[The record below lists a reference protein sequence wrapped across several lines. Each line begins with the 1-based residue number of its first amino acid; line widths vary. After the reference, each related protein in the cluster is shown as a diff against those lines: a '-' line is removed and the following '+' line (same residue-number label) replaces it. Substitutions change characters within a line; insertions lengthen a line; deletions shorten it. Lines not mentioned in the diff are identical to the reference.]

1 MRCGTELVASLA
13 QPGGNVTG
21 LSAFVPELTGKRLEL
36 LRETLPKLS
45 RVATI
50 WNTANPGN
58 TPLLRDTEVAA
69 RQLGLELQS
78 VGIRSPADLEGA
90 FATMAKSKVEALNV
104 LSDAFM
110 NNNRMAITGMA
121 LKSRLPSIYPSD
133 VYVQAGGMMS
143 YGANL
148 ADLWRRAA
156 VYVDKILKGAKPGD
170 LPVEQ
175 PRKFE
180 FIINLKAAKQIGL
193 TIPPEVLARATKLIK

>member
-1 MRCGTELVASLA
+1 MRCGTAWSLA
-13 QPGGNVTG
+13 WRSREAMVTG
-21 LSAFVPELTGKRLEL
+21 LSTFVPELTGKRLEL
-36 LRETLPKLS
+36 LKETLPKLS

-90 FATMAKSKVEALNV
+90 FATMAKSKVGALNV
-104 LSDAFM
+104 LSDVFM

-148 ADLWRRAA
+148 ADLRRRAA
-156 VYVDKILKGAKPGD
+156 VYVDKILKGAKSAD

-175 PRKFE
+175 PTKFE
-180 FIINLKAAKQIGL
+180 FIINLKAAKQIDL
-193 TIPPEVLARATKLIK
+193 TIPPNVLARADKVIK